1 MGRKASSAAVSAAEK
16 SRGLRRE
23 LAAARRENRRLRRE
37 LEFRNSN
44 ISLLNQINSN
54 MRATLRAEETYYVT
68 LTGVTAQPGLGF
80 NRAML
85 FIREPDSDR
94 LRGVLAI
101 SPDNRREMKRF
112 YEEVEEKKFDFF
124 FYVEQFYRQDLKVTN
139 RLNTLVNGL
148 ACDITEDNLLAGAF
162 REKNVVLREK
172 AAAKEFRGIEPLRK
186 VLTAPFVM
194 APIHTR
200 DDALGVIVADNYYNG
215 RPITDE
221 NVEALRSLCEF
232 ASTVILSARKYEEAE
247 LRAVVDELTG
257 LYNFRHLERKMNEEI
272 GRGIR
277 YNRGFSVIL
286 IDIDNFKH
294 FNDRNGHLTG
304 NKALMDLADVIRRTV
319 RAVDV
324 PGRFGG
330 EEFLVILPETNRT
343 GAGCTAEKLL
353 TRIREHSFI
362 GAESQPNGRFSVSG
376 GVATFPEDGK
386 DYAALMQK
394 ADSLLYLAKANG
406 KDQILY

>member
-1 MGRKASSAAVSAAEK
+1 MGRKELSAESIAEK
-16 SRGLRRE
+16 NRTLARE
-23 LAAARRENRRLRRE
+23 LAGARRENRRLRRE

-54 MRATLRAEETYYVT
+54 MRATLRADETYYVT

-85 FIREPDSDR
+85 FIREPGSDQI
-94 LRGVLAI
+94 RGVLAI

-124 FYVEQFYRQDLKVTN
+124 FYVEQFYRQDLKVAN

-148 ACDITEDNLLAGAF
+148 ACDITAENLLAGAF
-162 REKNVVLREK
+162 RDRNLILSKK
-172 AAAKEFRGIEPLRK
+172 AIAKEFRGIEPLRK
-186 VLTAPFVM
+186 ILTSPFVV

-200 DDALGVIVADNYYNG
+200 DDSLGVIVADNYYTG

-221 NVEALRSLCEF
+221 SVESLRSLCEF

-247 LRAVVDELTG
+247 RRSVVDELTG

-286 IDIDNFKH
+286 IDIDNFKN

-304 NKALMDLADVIRRTV
+304 NKALKDLSDLIRRTV

-330 EEFLVILPETNRT
+330 EEFLVILPETNRA
-343 GAGCTAEKLL
+343 GASCTAEKLSA
-353 TRIREHSFI
+353 RIRDHAFI
-362 GAESQPNGRFSVSG
+362 GAEQQPNGRFTVSG
-376 GVATFPEDGK
+376 GIATFPEDGK
-386 DYAALMQK
+386 DYASLMQK

-406 KDQILY
+406 KDKILC